1 MHKYS
6 ISIMAIFVAAG
17 LLAGCGGS
25 GALSTTGSSSAAG
38 ASPTVVTVGDAPMSS
53 VLAALVTISGVTF
66 TSASGSV
73 SLLQQPR
80 TVELTH
86 LGGIRAPLELKP
98 LAAGTYTSMSITVS
112 AATITYIDPTTGQ
125 PVTAKATIP
134 AAAATDTITLNPPL
148 QVSAQGATDVRFD
161 FDLQSSL
168 DLTGSTVTF
177 TPKIGGAATSVES
190 EDDDQRSVHV
200 DGTVSAVDTTANT
213 IAIKAGDSGLNV
225 TLHVTSDTEFDDNV
239 SLATLQVGTQIDTV
253 DRLNVDGSLT
263 ALKIE
268 DTDGGTEENQQGD
281 IDGGIVTAVTRD
293 SQNQLTSFTM
303 VIRDS
308 LDFDTLG
315 QTLTVEVNSG
325 TVFKDSMMAQAAGLA
340 SYDQSS
346 IFVGQGVWVAGTA
359 VQTASSTVLATEIRP
374 AAVSPFGLTS
384 AAVQAAANGG
394 FTITLLLDNQTS
406 FDKFAGLTTLTV
418 ETNASTEFD
427 GNGLTSTTVAS
438 LPAGTPL
445 VARGYLAAV
454 SSASGSSDVL
464 FCTFLREE
472 SH

>member
-1 MHKYS
+1 MNKYG
-6 ISIMAIFVAAG
+6 ISTMALLVAAG
-17 LLAGCGGS
+17 LMAGCGGS
-25 GALSTTGSSSAAG
+25 SSLTTTGSNSAAG

-80 TVELTH
+80 TMELTH
-86 LGGIRAPLELKP
+86 LGGIRAPLVLKP

-112 AATITYIDPTTGQ
+112 AATITYIDSSTGQ
-125 PVTAKATIP
+125 PVTAQATIP
-134 AAAATDTITLNPPL
+134 PAAATDTITLNPPL

-161 FDLQSSL
+161 FDLQKSL

-177 TPKIGGAATSVES
+177 TPTIGGAAASVQS
-190 EDDDQRSVHV
+190 EDASRRRIHV
-200 DGTVSAVDTTANT
+200 EGTVSAVDATAST
-213 IAIKAGDSGLNV
+213 ITMKVGDSGLSVTLNV
-225 TLHVTSDTEFDDNV
+225 TSSTEFDDNM
-239 SLATLQVGTQIDTV
+239 SLATLKTGTEIETV
-253 DRLNVDGSLT
+253 DTLNVDGSLT
-263 ALKIE
+263 ARKIE
-268 DTDGGTEENQQGD
+268 DTDDGAAEGEQGS
-281 IDGGIVTAVTRD
+281 IDGGIVTGVTRD
-293 SQNQLTSFTM
+293 SQNQLIGFTM
-303 VIRDS
+303 VIRNC
-308 LDFDTLG
+308 LDFEKLG

-359 VQTASSTVLATEIRP
+359 VQTASNTVLATEIRP

-384 AAVQAAANGG
+384 AAVQAGASGG
-394 FTITLLLDNQTS
+394 FSLTLLLDNQTS

-418 ETNASTEFD
+418 DTNANTVFD
-427 GNGLTSTTVAS
+427 GGSLTSTTVAN
-438 LPAGTPL
+438 LPVGSPL
-445 VARGYLAAV
+445 VARGYLAAAP
-454 SSASGSSDVL
+454 SGSGSSDVL

-472 SH
+472 GN